1 MKSSNFLQTILEK
14 LTKIL
19 FLLSGQSEFLDCL
32 SERMKN
38 LKKMSLNLA
47 TKELSRKELKGIMA
61 GSGNS
66 GGGGCPWGC
75 REWEI
80 CCGSYNGPTWC
91 QNRPCGY

>member
-1 MKSSNFLQTILEK
+1 
-14 LTKIL
+14 
-19 FLLSGQSEFLDCL
+19 
-32 SERMKN
+32 MKN

>member
-1 MKSSNFLQTILEK
+1 M
-14 LTKIL
+14 
-19 FLLSGQSEFLDCL
+19 
-32 SERMKN
+32 
-38 LKKMSLNLA
+38 A

-80 CCGSYNGPTWC
+80 CCGSYNGRHGVKTDHVAINVTIK
-91 QNRPCGY
+91 Q